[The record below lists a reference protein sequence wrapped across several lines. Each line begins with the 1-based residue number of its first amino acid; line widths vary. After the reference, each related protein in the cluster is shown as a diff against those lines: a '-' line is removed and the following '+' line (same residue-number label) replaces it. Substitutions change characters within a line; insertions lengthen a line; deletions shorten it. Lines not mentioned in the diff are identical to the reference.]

1 MQKKMKK
8 IIAMPINKYKEQDL
22 PTMHFKSI
30 QDCAEKMGYTVTK
43 IYEAIR
49 EGKPVSG
56 YYIDEEID
64 E

>member
-1 MQKKMKK
+1 
-8 IIAMPINKYKEQDL
+8 MPINKYKVQDL

-56 YYIDEEID
+56 YYIDEEI
-64 E
+64 EE

>member
-1 MQKKMKK
+1 
-8 IIAMPINKYKEQDL
+8 
-22 PTMHFKSI
+22 
-30 QDCAEKMGYTVTK
+30 MGYTVTK

>member
-1 MQKKMKK
+1 MPKKMKK
-8 IIAMPINKYKEQDL
+8 IIAMPINKYKIQDL

-56 YYIDEEID
+56 YYIDEEI
-64 E
+64 EE

>member
-1 MQKKMKK
+1 MPK
-8 IIAMPINKYKEQDL
+8 IIAMPINKYKVSDF

-56 YYIDEEID
+56 YYIDEEI
-64 E
+64 EE

>member
-1 MQKKMKK
+1 
-8 IIAMPINKYKEQDL
+8 MPINKYKEQDL

-30 QDCAEKMGYTVTK
+30 QDCAEKMGFSVTK